1 MKEQLTIGVIGDFNA
16 KNRTHVA
23 TNTAIGHAAD
33 ALGKQVAIEWVP
45 TPQIAQE
52 RVAQLARFHGIWCSP
67 GSPYVSMDGALAAIR
82 FAREQSIPFFG
93 T

>member
-16 KNRTHVA
+16 KNKTHVA
-23 TNTAIGHAAD
+23 TNAAIVHAAD
-33 ALGKQVAIEWVP
+33 ALGQQVAIEWVP
-45 TPQIAQE
+45 TPQIAQAGPAGL
-52 RVAQLARFHGIWCSP
+52 VRFHGLWCSP
-67 GSPYVSMDGALAAIR
+67 GSPYASMDGALAAIR

>member
-16 KNRTHVA
+16 KNKTHVA
-23 TNTAIGHAAD
+23 TNAAIGHAAE
-33 ALGKQVAIEWVP
+33 ALRQPVVVEWIP

-52 RVAQLARFHGIWCSP
+52 GVAQLARFQGLWCSP
-67 GSPYVSMDGALAAIR
+67 GSPYASMDGALAAIR
-82 FAREQSIPFFG
+82 FAREQMIPFFG